1 MAQPKYFDKD
11 ILELLFN
18 ASKEIVSI
26 RNQAFKQT
34 GIDLLD
40 TDAISSAFIYQIVSQ
55 YDSNYNV
62 NFARNGEDAKSLGIV
77 IEQKTTR
84 VKSSYTKTG
93 KLRKNAGRDAAFQF
107 HAMGELDYPRYILA
121 ARDQDTL
128 EINRI
133 YDITD
138 KKNRKILLDHLVKLK
153 EQWLEKGKANP
164 DKDMR
169 RDVILLPEE
178 LILTKFSLKDK
189 VEYNGCAVIKD
200 Y

>member
-138 KKNRKILLDHLVKLK
+138 KKKDRKSTRLNSSH
-153 EQWLEKGKANP
+153 
-164 DKDMR
+164 
-169 RDVILLPEE
+169 
-178 LILTKFSLKDK
+178 
-189 VEYNGCAVIKD
+189 
-200 Y
+200 